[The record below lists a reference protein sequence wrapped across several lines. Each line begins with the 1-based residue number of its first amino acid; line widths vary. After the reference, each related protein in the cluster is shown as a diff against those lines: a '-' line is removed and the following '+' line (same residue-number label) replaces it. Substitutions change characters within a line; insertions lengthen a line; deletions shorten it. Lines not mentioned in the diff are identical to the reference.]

1 MRDKVFD
8 CIHLSCYHFVPIM
21 LCIWLELLFM
31 IFVDWLSIFV
41 HEISAPLSSEQRVM
55 CVQFILLWFWVGA
68 VENFWLDD
76 FREFVG
82 FFVGFILTNR
92 HVLKPAKMKIA
103 KRRDTIMTSAS
114 RSTIMAHRNP
124 CIMRLWLMWR
134 RICVASRK
142 LAKTNW
148 IWLGGLGRPLWLVL
162 TEVML
167 KCAIAN
173 EWTSTTKIQLMVN
186 KQKSI
191 AERESLTPPALES
204 ITLRA
209 RANKWTEAVY
219 INYANVRCRA
229 ISMNICNYE
238 HNFVIDV

>member
-1 MRDKVFD
+1 MKSPR
-8 CIHLSCYHFVPIM
+8 HF
-21 LCIWLELLFM
+21 L
-31 IFVDWLSIFV
+31 
-41 HEISAPLSSEQRVM
+41 LSSEWCACNLFCSGFELEQSKT
-55 CVQFILLWFWVGA
+55 FDWTILVSLW
-68 VENFWLDD
+68 D
-76 FREFVG
+76 

-92 HVLKPAKMKIA
+92 QVLKPAKMKIA
-103 KRRDTIMTSAS
+103 KRTDTIMTSAS
-114 RSTIMAHRNP
+114 RSTIETHA
-124 CIMRLWLMWR
+124 LWLMWR
-134 RICVASRK
+134 RICVASRE

-148 IWLGGLGRPLWLVL
+148 IWLVGLGRPLWLVL

-191 AERESLTPPALES
+191 TERESLTPPALES